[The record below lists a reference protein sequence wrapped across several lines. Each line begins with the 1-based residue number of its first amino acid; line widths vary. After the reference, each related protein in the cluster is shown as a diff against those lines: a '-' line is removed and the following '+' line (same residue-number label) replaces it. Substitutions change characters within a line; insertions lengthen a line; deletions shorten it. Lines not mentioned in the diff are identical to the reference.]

1 MKTSYKVREMQSMP
15 SSLRRIEPLA
25 ADPEMV
31 GLRIRTVRRQKE
43 LSLQQ
48 VSAATGLSVGL
59 LSQIERDISSPS
71 VRALRL
77 ISDALG
83 VEPIH
88 LFEEPGAGA
97 ASSGMDVVLK
107 RSEQRVVHFS
117 AGITKHALTHS
128 GQDGLELFLVTMAP
142 GASSGNEFYTHP
154 GVEAGYVISGRM
166 KLAVESDVFILEAGD
181 SFNFKSTLQHR
192 FENAA
197 KVESQVLWS
206 IAAPA
211 YV

>member
-1 MKTSYKVREMQSMP
+1 MNKKHRIARPEAAGTECVGLQIRT
-15 SSLRRIEPLA
+15 LRREK
-25 ADPEMV
+25 
-31 GLRIRTVRRQKE
+31 Q

-48 VSAATGLSVGL
+48 MTAVTGLSVGL

-83 VEPIH
+83 VEPIQ
-88 LFEEPGAGA
+88 FFKRNTQDKPGEGV
-97 ASSGMDVVLK
+97 DVVL
-107 RSEQRVVHFS
+107 RRDTQRVVHFA
-117 AGITKHALTHS
+117 AGITKHGLTHS
-128 GQDGLELFLVTMAP
+128 EHGGLELLLVTMAP
-142 GASSGNEFYTHP
+142 GATSGSEFYRHP
-154 GVEAGYVISGRM
+154 GIEAGYVISGRL
-166 KLAVESDVFILEAGD
+166 KLAVEEEVFYLEAGD
-181 SFNFKSTLQHR
+181 SFNFKSALLHR

-197 KVESQVLWS
+197 DGESQVIWA